1 MLLEVYPSHWV
12 RVTRRFFLSA
22 TFALT
27 IVSALLY
34 VYLVGKRLRAMESTT
49 AVVVVGDCGAY
60 RYTC

>member
-1 MLLEVYPSHWV
+1 VIFVMLLEVYPSHWV

-27 IVSALLY
+27 IVSALHY

-49 AVVVVGDCGAY
+49 AG
-60 RYTC
+60 